1 MKEGGEQEEL
11 LWRAREELSK
21 RHHQPNLS
29 ESHTLYPKT
38 KKKKNQRKD
47 KLLTEARSSL
57 RHFYKHVVC
66 SYDQM

>member
-11 LWRAREELSK
+11 LWRARKELSK

-38 KKKKNQRKD
+38 KNQRKD
-47 KLLTEARSSL
+47 KLLIEARSSL
-57 RHFYKHVVC
+57 RHFYKQVVC
-66 SYDQM
+66 SYNQM